1 MYTYTK
7 QQGVEMLQNKPL
19 TATET
24 TQMIEQLDAVADRL
38 FLAGY
43 NTLGNAVQETVYC
56 LDAELQEQ
64 LAG

>member
-1 MYTYTK
+1 
-7 QQGVEMLQNKPL
+7 MLQNKPL

-24 TQMIEQLDAVADRL
+24 TEMIEQLEAIADRL
-38 FLAGY
+38 FLAGM
-43 NTLGNAVQETVYC
+43 NTLGNNVQEVTYC

>member
-1 MYTYTK
+1 
-7 QQGVEMLQNKPL
+7 MLQNKPL

-24 TQMIEQLDAVADRL
+24 TAMIEQLEAIADRL

-43 NTLGNAVQETVYC
+43 NSLGNSVQEAVYC

>member
-24 TQMIEQLDAVADRL
+24 TQMIEQLDAIADRL
-38 FLAGY
+38 FLAGL